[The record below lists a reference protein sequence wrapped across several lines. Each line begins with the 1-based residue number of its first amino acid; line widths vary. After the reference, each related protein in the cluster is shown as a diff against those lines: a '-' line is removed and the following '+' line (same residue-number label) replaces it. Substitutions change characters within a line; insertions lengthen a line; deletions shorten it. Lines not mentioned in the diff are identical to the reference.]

1 MSYNILNFMLTGKL
15 ILNFIN
21 FLYHIHT
28 KILLYEVK
36 SGTPLLNKYTFADC
50 ILLLRSQPKYIAIRQ
65 TFTDFADSL
74 CKKNNISKEVYL

>member
-1 MSYNILNFMLTGKL
+1 MGYNILNFMLTGKL

-21 FLYHIHT
+21 FSYHIHT

-50 ILLLRSQPKYIAIRQ
+50 ILLLRSQPKYIAIGQ
-65 TFTDFADSL
+65 TFTGFADRVSE
-74 CKKNNISKEVYL
+74 KTYKAHEV